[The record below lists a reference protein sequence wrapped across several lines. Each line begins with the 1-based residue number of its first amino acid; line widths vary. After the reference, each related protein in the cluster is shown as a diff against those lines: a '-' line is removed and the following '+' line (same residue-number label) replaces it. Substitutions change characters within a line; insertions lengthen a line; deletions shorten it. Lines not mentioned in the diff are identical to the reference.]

1 MSSNLESS
9 AVATELEKVSFH
21 SNPKV
26 GQCQN
31 VQTTIQLQSF
41 HMLAMLCSKS
51 SKLAV
56 HEPKTSR
63 CTNWVLKMQKNQEI
77 KLPTFA
83 GSQRKQRE
91 FQKNIYFCFT
101 TTLKPLTV
109 WITTNWKILKEMGI
123 PYHLTSLLC
132 NLFAGQD
139 RTLHETMDW
148 STLGMEYD
156 KAVYCHPAYL
166 TTMQGTSCK
175 MLCWMKHKLESRLQ
189 GAIST
194 VSCMQMITLSQQ
206 KAKRN

>member
-1 MSSNLESS
+1 MSSNLGSS

-21 SNPKV
+21 SSPKE

-41 HMLAMLCSKS
+41 HMLARLCSKS

-63 CTNWVLKMQKNQEI
+63 CTNWVQKTQNQRSNCQHLLDHRES
-77 KLPTFA
+77 KGNSRKTFTSA
-83 GSQRKQRE
+83 SL
-91 FQKNIYFCFT
+91 

-109 WITTNWKILKEMGI
+109 WMTTNWKILKEMGI

-132 NLFAGQD
+132 NLYAGQD
-139 RTLHETMDW
+139 RTLHGTMDW
-148 STLGMEYD
+148 STLGMKYD

-166 TTMQGTSCK
+166 TALQGTSCK

-189 GAIST
+189 GEIST
-194 VSCMQMITLSQQ
+194 VSCMQMMAL
-206 KAKRN
+206 